1 MEHQEYIAT
10 VTMMVM
16 GKEFTF
22 SIPYLEEEYDEEA
35 IYEMA
40 VEFVMETIIP
50 TSYTIK
56 PMESEVSYA

>member
-40 VEFVMETIIP
+40 VDLIMETIMP

>member
-10 VTMMVM
+10 VTMAVM

-22 SIPYLEEEYDEEA
+22 SIPYREEEYDEEA

-40 VEFVMETIIP
+40 VELVMETIMP
-50 TSYTIK
+50 TLYTIK

>member
-1 MEHQEYIAT
+1 MEYKEYVAT

-40 VEFVMETIIP
+40 VELVMETIM
-50 TSYTIK
+50 
-56 PMESEVSYA
+56 PM